1 MVVLGL
7 VLIAVGGVLIV
18 SAVFTAEHDASG
30 NLQLLGVDIGPLALF
45 LVGVGAGLAICF
57 GWAFV
62 KGGTRRGLERRR
74 ERKRLAELSE
84 KLDEV
89 EAERRHDVD
98 KHEDQDR
105 PTL

>member
-1 MVVLGL
+1 MVVLGF
-7 VLIAVGGVLIV
+7 VLIALGAVAIV
-18 SAVFTAEHDASG
+18 SAVFTAEQDANG

-45 LVGVGAGLAICF
+45 LVGLGAGLAICF
-57 GWAFV
+57 GWALI

-74 ERKRLAELSE
+74 ERKRLTELSE

-89 EAERRHDVD
+89 EAERRHDID
-98 KHEDQDR
+98 RHEDQDR